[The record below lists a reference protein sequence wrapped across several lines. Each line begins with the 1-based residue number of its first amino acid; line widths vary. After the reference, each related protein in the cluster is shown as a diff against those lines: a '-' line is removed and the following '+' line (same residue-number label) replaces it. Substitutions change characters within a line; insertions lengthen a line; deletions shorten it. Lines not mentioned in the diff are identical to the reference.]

1 MPVIDDRPTVSLNK
15 IMYATNFSP
24 VANQAGNYVKAL
36 ARRFGSTVEIVHAL
50 HSGDDDPSLP
60 ARELQKEFARRLNKK
75 QNEFREVGINAFFT
89 QSNEYP
95 SAGALL
101 LMERQSAPDLIVAG
115 TSSKSALDRFLL
127 GSTAEQLIREAV
139 SPVLTI
145 GPNATPPKDGPL
157 VFERILFATDFSDA
171 SNKAAGIALALAQDS
186 GARLLIVHVPANES
200 NHVIDKEGERAFM
213 EKLARHIPQEAY
225 EYCAPEYAVE
235 HGKPA
240 QAILN
245 VANRMHA
252 DLIVMG
258 ARQRSFWLIHL
269 RRGVTQDVL
278 AQAACPVLTVH

>member
-1 MPVIDDRPTVSLNK
+1 MPVIDDRPAVSLNK

-24 VANQAGNYVKAL
+24 VADQAGSYVKAL
-36 ARRFGSTVEIVHAL
+36 ARRFGSTVEIAHAL
-50 HSGDDDPSLP
+50 HSVEDDPSLP
-60 ARELQKEFARRLNKK
+60 VDDMQKEYARRLSRK
-75 QNEFREVGINAFFT
+75 QGEFRDLGIKAFVS
-89 QSNEYP
+89 QSSEYP
-95 SAGALL
+95 MAGALL

-145 GPNATPPKDGPL
+145 GPNAKPPKDGPL
-157 VFERILFATDFSDA
+157 VFERIVFAADFSDA

-186 GARLLIVHVPANES
+186 GAHLWIVHVPGTES
-200 NHVIDKEGERAFM
+200 NRSIDKEGERAFL
-213 EKLARHIPQEAY
+213 EKLARYIPQEAY
-225 EYCAPEYAVE
+225 EWCAPEYTVE

-245 VANRMHA
+245 VANRVKA

>member
-24 VANQAGNYVKAL
+24 VADQAGNYVKAL
-36 ARRFGSTVEIVHAL
+36 ARRFGSTVEIAHAL
-50 HSGDDDPSLP
+50 HAGDDDASLSVH
-60 ARELQKEFARRLNKK
+60 ELRKEYARRLNKK
-75 QNEFREVGINAFFT
+75 QSEFHDMGIKAFVS
-89 QSNEYP
+89 QSSEYP
-95 SAGALL
+95 PADALL

-145 GPNATPPKDGPL
+145 GPNAKPPKDGPL
-157 VFERILFATDFSDA
+157 VFERILLATDFSDA

-186 GARLLIVHVPANES
+186 GARLLIVHVPGKES
-200 NHVIDKEGERAFM
+200 NHVIDKEAERAFL

-225 EYCAPEYAVE
+225 EWCAPEYAIE

-245 VANRMHA
+245 VANRVKA

-258 ARQRSFWLIHL
+258 ARQRSFSLIHL